1 MVRTA
6 VAGET
11 SAERREKKKKQL
23 QVQATLAVTQWY
35 VVGTAGGVWSE
46 LARAAVVMDKP
57 VNQ

>member
-1 MVRTA
+1 MV
-6 VAGET
+6 GET

-35 VVGTAGGVWSE
+35 VVRTAGGVGSE
-46 LARAAVVMDKP
+46 LAGAAVVVDKP